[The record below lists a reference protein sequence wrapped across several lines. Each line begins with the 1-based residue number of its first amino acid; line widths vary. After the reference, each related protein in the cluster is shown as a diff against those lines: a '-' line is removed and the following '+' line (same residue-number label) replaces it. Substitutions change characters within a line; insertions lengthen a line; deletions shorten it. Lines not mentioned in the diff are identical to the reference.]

1 MRFHWSTLICR
12 KRRSY
17 VARCFSP
24 RPEWNRIA
32 RSETAAKARSYIT
45 QKLRVAGFIAT
56 SLFLAACAT
65 SPERSPAP
73 PIDTPA
79 RWTTSTDG
87 AAPTAWLDDLNAPEL
102 ESLVLEALA
111 NNPSLEATAARFDQ
125 SVAEARIAG
134 AELMPSGDLGLNGS
148 RQKISTFGPSSTGGV
163 RFENYELALNLSW
176 ELDLWGRLRDRT
188 SAALAR
194 VEGSQAELE
203 AATLS
208 LAAQTTKAW
217 LNLIEAQRQL
227 ALAERTAQAYRD
239 NNEALESRFKRGLTE
254 GFDLRRIRTQA
265 ASAEA
270 DAANRRRALDRATR
284 NLEIVL
290 GRYPAG
296 ALQTEMPFPDLPPAV
311 PAGLPADLL
320 QRRPDLIAAERQLAA
335 ADREYRASK
344 KDLLPQISLTASG
357 GTSSQEFDNLLDGDF
372 SVWALAGNLAQPIFQ
387 GGRILANI
395 DRSAALRDQ
404 AAANYRDTALSAFL
418 EVETTLAAEQF
429 LRNEQAK
436 LALAANEASAA
447 ESLAWERYRNGT
459 GDFLSALDA
468 QRTADAARSRFL
480 AVANLLLQNR
490 IDLYLALGG
499 DFGEGNASKRSG
511 VLQPPLGTPTSQTN
525 TKALENGG

>member
-1 MRFHWSTLICR
+1 MKLQCQSSGRASVPTR
-12 KRRSY
+12 RRS
-17 VARCFSP
+17 S
-24 RPEWNRIA
+24 RPVDVNQTLT
-32 RSETAAKARSYIT
+32 RSATA
-45 QKLRVAGFIAT
+45 
-56 SLFLAACAT
+56 LACLILTACAT
-65 SPERSPAP
+65 SPDRSASPA
-73 PIDTPA
+73 IETPGA
-79 RWTTSTDG
+79 WTTQTDT
-87 AAPTAWLDDLNAPEL
+87 AAPTAWLKDLNAPGL
-102 ESLVLEALA
+102 EALVLEALK
-111 NNPSLEATAARFDQ
+111 NNPSLAATAARFDQ
-125 SVAEARIAG
+125 SLAEARISG
-134 AELMPSGDLGLNGS
+134 ADLMPSADLGLSGS

-163 RFENYELALNLSW
+163 RFENYDLGLNLSW
-176 ELDLWGRLRDRT
+176 ELDLWGRLRDRS

-194 VEGSQAELE
+194 VEASRADLD

-217 LNLIEAQRQL
+217 LNRIEAQQQL

-239 NNEALESRFKRGLTE
+239 NQEALESRFKRGLTE

-270 DAANRRRALDRATR
+270 DAATRRRALDRAIR

-296 ALQTEMPFPDLPPAV
+296 RLATDTPLPDLPPAI

-335 ADREYRASK
+335 ADRELSASK

-357 GTSSQEFDNLLDGDF
+357 GTSSQEFENLLDGDF
-372 SVWALAGNLAQPIFQ
+372 SVWTLAGNLAQPIFQ
-387 GGRILANI
+387 GGRIIANI

-404 AAANYRDTALSAFL
+404 AAANYRDTALRAFL

-436 LALAANEASAA
+436 LALAADEARATEA
-447 ESLAWERYRNGT
+447 LAWERYRNGT
-459 GDFLSALDA
+459 GDFLSALDS
-468 QRTADAARSRFL
+468 QRTADAARSRL
-480 AVANLLLQNR
+480 LGVANLLLQNR

-499 DFGEGNASKRSG
+499 DFSK
-511 VLQPPLGTPTSQTN
+511 P
-525 TKALENGG
+525 